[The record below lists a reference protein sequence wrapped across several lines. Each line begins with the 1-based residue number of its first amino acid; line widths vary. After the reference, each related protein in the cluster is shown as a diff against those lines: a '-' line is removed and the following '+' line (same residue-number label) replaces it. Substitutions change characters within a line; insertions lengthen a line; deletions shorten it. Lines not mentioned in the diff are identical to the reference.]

1 MTCEQEE
8 AVLAPYLEKAEKGEI
23 VSVAEIAHQTAV
35 GHTISPTHIYAVL
48 KRHDWRKV
56 MPRSR
61 SPRKASE
68 EAIEAP
74 KKINAQ
80 VQELKELST
89 AGNVRL
95 MFQDEVGFGR
105 INKPKYCWCR
115 RHLTERSL
123 PSHPRIPLCLR
134 RRRAAYGRKPLSDH
148 AQLRYRLYECLP
160 AGTLA
165 KILGRSDPALL
176 RRRRLAQVQDA

>member
-1 MTCEQEE
+1 MNRKKRERRNRFSCGNSPGLSDRGWTCYRSDSDLRGPE
-8 AVLAPYLEKAEKGEI
+8 ASWLEKSHAAQPPSQE
-23 VSVAEIAHQTAV
+23 SMRR
-35 GHTISPTHIYAVL
+35 GH
-48 KRHDWRKV
+48 
-56 MPRSR
+56 RSL
-61 SPRKASE
+61 
-68 EAIEAP
+68 
-74 KKINAQ
+74 KKINAC
-80 VQELKELST
+80 VQRLKELST
-89 AGNVRL
+89 SGKVRL
-95 MFQDEVGFGR
+95 MFQDEAAFGR
-105 INKPKYCWCR
+105 VAEPKYCWCR
-115 RHLTERSL
+115 RYSTERSL